1 METNSFY
8 PIMLNIAERGLRNQV
23 KGPNDFVAE
32 DGMLHCGECKE
43 PRQMWMDFPNPT
55 EEDPENK
62 DKIKVTR
69 PCRCEREKEEAEKRE
84 AKALED
90 MKAVERIRKASLMD
104 EKFRDADFSH
114 FEQTKFNAKNLKLC
128 RRYVDAFDKMVQNNQ
143 GLLFYGGVGIGKSF
157 AAATIANELMKKK
170 VPVIMTSF
178 VKLLEMIQEG
188 TEQESA
194 ILSKLNRAQLVI
206 FDDLGA
212 ERNTDYALEKVYN
225 IVDTRYRRQ
234 LPMIL
239 TTNLT
244 VEEMKEETDIRYGR
258 IYDRI
263 FECCY
268 PMQFTGTS
276 WRKKT
281 ASRRYSGME
290 KLLNDD

>member
-1 METNSFY
+1 MGQNSFF
-8 PIMLNIAERGLRNQV
+8 PVMQNIAERGLRNQV

-32 DGMLHCGECKE
+32 DGMLYCGECKE
-43 PRQMWMDFPNPT
+43 ARQMWKEFPNPT
-55 EEDPENK
+55 DEDPERT
-62 DKIKVTR
+62 DKLKVVR
-69 PCRCEREKEEAEKRE
+69 QCRCEREKEAAEERE

-90 MKAVERIRKASLMD
+90 MKTIEKLRKASLMED
-104 EKFRDADFSH
+104 EFMDADFSH
-114 FEQTKFNAKNLKLC
+114 LKENKYNEINLKLC
-128 RRYVDAFDKMVQNNQ
+128 RRYVNAFDKMLQNNQ
-143 GLLFYGGVGIGKSF
+143 GLLFYGGVGTGKSF
-157 AAATIANELMKKK
+157 SAAAIANELIKKK
-170 VPVIMTSF
+170 VSVVMISF
-178 VKLLEMIQEG
+178 VKILETIREG
-188 TEQESA
+188 SEQESA
-194 ILSKLNRAQLVI
+194 ILGKLNRAQLVI

-225 IVDTRYRRQ
+225 IIDTRYRKK

-244 VEEMKEETDIRYGR
+244 IDEMKDEPDIRYQR

-276 WRKKT
+276 WRKKE
-281 ASRRYSGME
+281 ARARYFEME